1 MVEFQIPMLSMREE
15 CVIFVADVPHASI
28 LWALS
33 QSPLNDEQSAYYCAV
48 DFSDGKINARE
59 I

>member
-1 MVEFQIPMLSMREE
+1 M
-15 CVIFVADVPHASI
+15 CVFVADIPHALISG
-28 LWALS
+28 ALS
-33 QSPLNDEQSAYYCAV
+33 QSPLNEEQSTYYCAV